1 MSLTDSIKPG
11 LVGTA
16 QVEVSEQN
24 TAVTYGSGGINVYA
38 TPAMIGLMEKAALS
52 SVEPLLP
59 EGYSTVG
66 IKVNVEHVAATPI
79 GGKVRAHT
87 ELVEIDGLRL
97 VFDVQAH
104 DDRRLVGQGVHER
117 FIVQSDQFL
126 QRAIKRQ

>member
-1 MSLTDSIKPG
+1 MSLTGNIKPG

-24 TAVTYGSGGINVYA
+24 TAITYGSGGINVYA

-87 ELVEIDGLRL
+87 ELLEIDGLR
-97 VFDVQAH
+97 
-104 DDRRLVGQGVHER
+104 
-117 FIVQSDQFL
+117 
-126 QRAIKRQ
+126 